1 MEQSSCKVRRCA
13 IYTRKSSA
21 EGLEQDF
28 NSLHAQRVCGELLI
42 LGKSVIRHTQAVAV
56 ARSGQAS
63 SPCQFHAVAPAQRT
77 SRVGFDPSLLLFSME
92 TALRCE
98 PPRERCVNYAPRP

>member
-13 IYTRKSSA
+13 TYTRKSSA

-42 LGKSVIRHTQAVAV
+42 LGKSVIRHTQAN
-56 ARSGQAS
+56 SLGTGAS
-63 SPCQFHAVAPAQRT
+63 IVGREEQNEGPDRVPCSCSAW
-77 SRVGFDPSLLLFSME
+77 
-92 TALRCE
+92 
-98 PPRERCVNYAPRP
+98 